1 MIATLRTA
9 TVNPAQARARRGMLT
24 VTPVALDPDGRPHAV
39 RLELAEPDARTW
51 LDVPEADAFT
61 LVSNVLSLFRPT
73 WQGACAPPADV
84 SEIAQRI
91 AKIPGFRPET
101 RAGLRVIHPAE
112 SGSYRVTDPVGL
124 GHLPI
129 MGSSPMFAFEDGIP
143 DLNDPATEG
152 LLAAWA
158 RELCGVASLHV
169 AAIPGRKSPT
179 GGPVWTVTNG
189 QAPYVCWAGD
199 RIRPIAVEIRGVAW
213 AIVILD
219 KLGVGPHLTAADVGA
234 GGDS

>member
-1 MIATLRTA
+1 MIATRRTA
-9 TVNPAQARARRGMLT
+9 SVNPSAASPHRGTLG
-24 VTPVALDPDGRPHAV
+24 VIPIAYDPDGRPHGI
-39 RLELAEPDARTW
+39 RLELVEPDARTW
-51 LDVPEADAFT
+51 LDVPEADAFA
-61 LVSNVLSLFRPT
+61 LIGHIRRWLGPVPQAPN
-73 WQGACAPPADV
+73 APPSDV
-84 SEIAQRI
+84 SEIARRI
-91 AKIPGFRPET
+91 AKIPGFCPET
-101 RAGLRVIHPAE
+101 RAGLRLIHPEE

-124 GHLPI
+124 GHSPI
-129 MGSSPMFAFEDGIP
+129 MGSSPMFAFEDGVP

-189 QAPYVCWAGD
+189 QAPYTCWAGD

-213 AIVILD
+213 AIVGLD
-219 KLGVGPHLTAADVGA
+219 KLEVGRRLTAADVGE
-234 GGDS
+234 GDDS